1 MVKLKAFLY
10 FAEIKSCNQKFSN
23 VFSRI
28 TCKETQTLKDN
39 TFQINWQKTISSR
52 FFKVYKCHKF
62 NSLRKMARTILWQWQ
77 QNIIA
82 RPSNFRPVIFFSL
95 DVPWENGFLIV
106 LSPTKS
112 KQRHLSMS
120 QKQQFCMLLSTEG
133 HFLCYIQSTDSLE
146 SWNFC

>member
-62 NSLRKMARTILWQWQ
+62 NSLRKMARTIL
-77 QNIIA
+77 
-82 RPSNFRPVIFFSL
+82 
-95 DVPWENGFLIV
+95 
-106 LSPTKS
+106 
-112 KQRHLSMS
+112 
-120 QKQQFCMLLSTEG
+120 
-133 HFLCYIQSTDSLE
+133 
-146 SWNFC
+146 